1 MVGAIVIAALIA
13 VDRDLGA
20 RLHLHIVKIEAGI
33 EMIGIGLVNEHSI
46 CVILRRVEAWHFA

>member
-20 RLHLHIVKIEAGI
+20 RLHLHIVKIEAAI
-33 EMIGIGLVNEHSI
+33 EMIRIGLVNEHSI
-46 CVILRRVEAWHFA
+46 CVILRRVEACHFA